1 MGALWRGGNV
11 CRQLISLCILP
22 RLSMVELAGRGAEAA
37 LKILT
42 HYGDLEQNFKFLKEV
57 KILSKFFRINWHA
70 QCQFMSA
77 EATRPASFTYL
88 ADCAMPRLI
97 DASAG
102 SASTLKLL
110 PYKFQW
116 RFSIIC
122 NISRTRLNIC
132 IHAVQRLKCC
142 LRRAIPDPP
151 LRA

>member
-22 RLSMVELAGRGAEAA
+22 RLSMVELAGRVAEAA

-42 HYGDLEQNFKFLKEV
+42 HYGDLEKNFKFLKEV

-77 EATRPASFTYL
+77 EATRPVSSAYL

-97 DASAG
+97 DASTPRQAQG
-102 SASTLKLL
+102 QDDTSSGLLLFFSLYSSTTL
-110 PYKFQW
+110 PSHGFTPEK
-116 RFSIIC
+116 
-122 NISRTRLNIC
+122 
-132 IHAVQRLKCC
+132 
-142 LRRAIPDPP
+142 
-151 LRA
+151 